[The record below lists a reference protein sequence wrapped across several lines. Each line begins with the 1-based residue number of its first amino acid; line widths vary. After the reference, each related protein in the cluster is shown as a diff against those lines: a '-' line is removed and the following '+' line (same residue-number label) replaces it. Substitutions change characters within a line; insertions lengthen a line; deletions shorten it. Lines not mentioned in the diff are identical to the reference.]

1 MNSGPN
7 PDIDTAAMALHLA
20 DGRRL
25 ELSVMNYIGGV
36 TALVVTGF
44 ALYRYQTGDS
54 NGAVINTVI
63 VAILVLTLLLGR
75 SRRFGPYAL
84 NLFGL
89 TITASSLLSALL
101 VSSNG
106 LLWSF
111 LVIWINC
118 VILPRALAVCLNGVI
133 IVALAVTTRLFDSAL
148 EQISWITVALLM
160 TGFGLVFTDQL
171 RQQRRLLAEQ
181 ATLDPLTGAGN
192 RRLMQQHLEATVA
205 ERRRNADFSS
215 TIMVIDLDLF
225 KQINDNYGHEA
236 GDRVLE
242 RFAASVRSTLRLEDG
257 LYRMGGEEFVVLL
270 RGMSAV
276 TAATALPE
284 LHERLSGSVPGPEG
298 TIRFSAG
305 AAILKSGEDWSRWL
319 ARADNALYE
328 AKQAG
333 RDRLV
338 IAAGEPVPG
347 L

>member
-1 MNSGPN
+1 MN
-7 PDIDTAAMALHLA
+7 I
-20 DGRRL
+20 
-25 ELSVMNYIGGV
+25 IGGV
-36 TALVVTGF
+36 TTLVVSGF
-44 ALYRYQTGDS
+44 AIYRYHAGDVD
-54 NGAVINTVI
+54 GATANVFIVTV
-63 VAILVLTLLLGR
+63 LVLSLLLGR
-75 SRRFGPYAL
+75 SRRFASHAL

-89 TITASSLLSALL
+89 TITVSVLLSALV

-111 LVIWINC
+111 LVIWINSL
-118 VILPRALAVCLNGVI
+118 ILPRIMALGLNGL
-133 IVALAVTTRLFDSAL
+133 IVVVLAVTTRLFESPL
-148 EQISWITVALLM
+148 QQISWVTVALLM
-160 TGFGLVFTDQL
+160 AGFGLIFTDQL

-181 ATLDPLTGAGN
+181 ATVDPLTGAGN

-205 ERRRNADFSS
+205 ERRRSAEFSS
-215 TIMVIDLDLF
+215 AIMVIDLDLF

-242 RFAASVRSTLRLEDG
+242 RFAASVRSALRLEDG

-338 IAAGEPVPG
+338 IADG
-347 L
+347 

>member
-44 ALYRYQTGDS
+44 ALYRYQTGDI
-54 NGAVINTVI
+54 NGAIINTVI

-75 SRRFGPYAL
+75 SRRFAPHAL

-118 VILPRALAVCLNGVI
+118 VILPRALAVGLNGLV
-133 IVALAVTTRLFDSAL
+133 IVALAITTRLFDSAL

-160 TGFGLVFTDQL
+160 AGFGLIFTDQL

-205 ERRRNADFSS
+205 ERRRNANFSS

-242 RFAASVRSTLRLEDG
+242 RFAASVRSALRLEDG